1 MPHSLVLLPQLLTQ
15 KAKPELQIVIF
26 FHSVTCEIIY
36 FFKKKTQKQHPTRAY
51 LCKLAHNKCL
61 INDQNHRPSVKG
73 ATERS

>member
-36 FFKKKTQKQHPTRAY
+36 FFKKKPKNNTQPE
-51 LCKLAHNKCL
+51 L
-61 INDQNHRPSVKG
+61 IYVS
-73 ATERS
+73 